1 MSVSSIIT
9 TIDMIIL
16 DFLPILQN
24 TIINQSLQLHYLLD
38 YTNYN
43 LLLHDF
49 KVNQSFVKPCWRNTL
64 FSPSC
69 CCAHFSAFN
78 KAVAAMF
85 KQQAF
90 FVVRNRQSPK
100 NVAA

>member
-9 TIDMIIL
+9 IIDMLIL
-16 DFLPILQN
+16 D

-38 YTNYN
+38 YINYN
-43 LLLHDF
+43 LLLRDF